1 MYQIDSYGNEYW
13 GSTCWKKTL
22 QEALEEY
29 NKELVA
35 AKYNADE
42 FGPIR
47 VSIIDTNTK
56 EIIASKTFKTCD
68 EEPGKDK
75 CIHVIY

>member
-13 GSTCWKKTL
+13 GSTCWKETL

-29 NKELVA
+29 NKELVK

-56 EIIASKTFKTCD
+56 EIIASKTFKKGG
-68 EEPGKDK
+68 E
-75 CIHVIY
+75 

>member
-13 GSTCWKKTL
+13 GSTCWKETL

-29 NKELVA
+29 NKELVV

-56 EIIASKTFKTCD
+56 EIITSKTVKAWN

-75 CIHVIY
+75 SIHYIY

>member
-13 GSTCWKKTL
+13 GSTCWKETL
-22 QEALEEY
+22 QEALKEY
-29 NKELVA
+29 NKELII

-56 EIIASKTFKTCD
+56 EVITSKTVKAWY
-68 EEPGKDK
+68 EESDKDK
-75 CIHVIY
+75 PIPYID